1 MYYNEENPSCDLI
14 GTFYAVK
21 NLILSVEVHTTGYS
35 SYCMLSHDT
44 HGMQRAVIILLS
56 NDIGY
61 TKGWACKMHA
71 P

>member
-1 MYYNEENPSCDLI
+1 MKKIHSVILYPLI
-14 GTFYAVK
+14 GTFYAVD
-21 NLILSVEVHTTGYS
+21 NLILSLEVHTTGYS
-35 SYCMLSHDT
+35 SYCMLIVMIHMACSV
-44 HGMQRAVIILLS
+44 QIS